1 MNKKRVFISF
11 DYDHDRDLK
20 DLLIGQARNEDSPFD
35 VVDMSIKE
43 EIKYNWKDSAKKRI
57 KGCDVVI
64 VICGE
69 HTNSA
74 VGVSAELQIAQEEQI
89 PYFLLCGRSGG
100 KCVKP
105 KVAHIQDKIYKCTWN
120 NLGLLIN
127 GRR

>member
-1 MNKKRVFISF
+1 MTKKRVFISF

-69 HTNSA
+69 HTHSA

-105 KVAHIQDKIYKCTWN
+105 KVAHIQDKIYKWTWN

>member
-1 MNKKRVFISF
+1 MNKKRVFVSF

-20 DLLIGQARNEDSPFD
+20 DLLIGQARNENSPFD

-43 EIKYNWKDSAKKRI
+43 EIKNNWKDSAKRRI
-57 KGCDVVI
+57 KGCDLVI

-69 HTNSA
+69 YTTSA
-74 VGVSAELQIAQEEQI
+74 LGVSAELQIAQEEQI
-89 PYFLLCGRSGG
+89 PYFLLGGRADG

-105 KVAHIQDKIYKCTWN
+105 KAALIQDKIYKWTWN